1 MPRPL
6 RIAPGG
12 FVFHVLNRAHGKR
25 RIFHT
30 DRDYQAF
37 ERVLAEVQQRV
48 SMRILAWCLMPNHW
62 HLLLWPKR
70 DGDLSQYM
78 RLVTLTHAQRLHAWR
93 ATAGTGQVYQGR
105 FKSFV
110 VQDDRHFVAVARY
123 VEANALN
130 GDLVQRGRKGT
141 DPRMLFDWHS
151 GTYCTCPDVCGVERA
166 VIELNAVLG
175 LLDNGANGISP
186 PTLQPL

>member
-62 HLLLWPKR
+62 HLLP
-70 DGDLSQYM
+70 
-78 RLVTLTHAQRLHAWR
+78 
-93 ATAGTGQVYQGR
+93 
-105 FKSFV
+105 
-110 VQDDRHFVAVARY
+110 VA
-123 VEANALN
+123 
-130 GDLVQRGRKGT
+130 
-141 DPRMLFDWHS
+141 
-151 GTYCTCPDVCGVERA
+151 
-166 VIELNAVLG
+166 
-175 LLDNGANGISP
+175 
-186 PTLQPL
+186 

>member
-1 MPRPL
+1 M
-6 RIAPGG
+6 
-12 FVFHVLNRAHGKR
+12 
-25 RIFHT
+25 
-30 DRDYQAF
+30 
-37 ERVLAEVQQRV
+37 LAEVSATV

-62 HLLLWPKR
+62 HLLLWPRR

-78 RLVTLTHAQRLHAWR
+78 RLVTLTHTQRLHAWR

-130 GDLVQRGRKGT
+130 GDLVQRAEDWRWEAFGDCGAARWTSRRDCIHGRS
-141 DPRMLFDWHS
+141 S
-151 GTYCTCPDVCGVERA
+151 GRA
-166 VIELNAVLG
+166 IGSL
-175 LLDNGANGISP
+175 
-186 PTLQPL
+186 T